1 MYTYILVCKIMSI
14 ELESRLDETGKTH
27 DVIELG
33 YSVDDVKP
41 KKKTKYERSEL
52 RLLESLEGGQIY

>member
-1 MYTYILVCKIMSI
+1 MSI
-14 ELESRLDETGKTH
+14 ELENRLDETGKSH

-41 KKKTKYERSEL
+41 KKKTKYEKSEL
-52 RLLESLEGGQIY
+52 RLLESLEGKTKEWYQDFSIV